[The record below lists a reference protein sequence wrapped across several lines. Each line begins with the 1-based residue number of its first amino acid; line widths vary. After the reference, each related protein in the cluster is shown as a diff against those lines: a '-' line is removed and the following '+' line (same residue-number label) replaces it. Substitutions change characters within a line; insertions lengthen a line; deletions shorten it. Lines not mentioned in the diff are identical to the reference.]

1 MKLDRNRVMN
11 SSLDTISGIMDVIDK
26 LPEVSLKEL
35 AEEGSPEGTVLV
47 VVDMING
54 FAREGALK
62 SDRVEAI
69 IPEIERISRK
79 CDGIGIRKL
88 AFEDCHTEASLEFG
102 AYPVHCI
109 KGTRES
115 EMVDELK
122 NVGGYHIISKNS
134 TNGFLEE
141 EFQNWLRLNENVRNF
156 ILVGDCTDICIE
168 QFAISLKTYF
178 NIRDIKSRIIVPVNA
193 VDTYDLGL
201 HNADLLNIM
210 ALYMMMGNGVE
221 LAADIV

>member
-1 MKLDRNRVMN
+1 MKLDREKVIN
-11 SSLDTISGIMDVIDK
+11 SCRDTIPGIMDAIGK
-26 LPEVSLKEL
+26 LPEISLKEL
-35 AEEGSPEGTVLV
+35 TGEYGPEGTVLV

-69 IPEIERISRK
+69 IPEIEGLSRK
-79 CDGIGIRKL
+79 CDSMGIRKL
-88 AFEDCHTEASLEFG
+88 AFADCHTEASLEFG

-109 KGTRES
+109 KGTGES

-122 NVGGYHIISKNS
+122 NVGRYHVIPKNS

-141 EFQNWLRLNENVRNF
+141 EFQQWLRENGNVRNF

-168 QFAISLKTYF
+168 QFAVSLKAYF

-193 VDTYDLGL
+193 VDTYDTGL
-201 HNADLLNIM
+201 HNAELMNIM
-210 ALYMMMGNGVE
+210 ALFTMMGNGVE
-221 LAADIV
+221 LAAAII